1 MKELFPTLLRNT
13 ALAKQIGHRVLSD
26 TLAHA
31 YVIAGP
37 RGTGKRHF
45 ARLLAAAVSCEER
58 ERDGTPLPC
67 GRCALCRKI
76 LQVGTPDLKV
86 LSRGDAATIG
96 IDAVRKLREDIYLS
110 PTECRRKVY
119 IIEDADTMTPAAQN
133 ALLIVL
139 EEPPA
144 DVLILLLCRDTTL
157 LLPTVRSRV
166 QTLRMES
173 FPREELDAFLSSEL
187 TAMRLKQSDPNAYDA
202 ILTAANG
209 APGEALRLLQKAEQ
223 TALSESREAV
233 RDILSALSA
242 RGSYSE
248 LLGAVSKL
256 PTKRNECIE
265 ELNLLLLALRD
276 MILYKRDPSSELCF
290 FANRA
295 SVEEMADTLSLRR
308 LFAVWDVVFG
318 AVTSLSENANLHV
331 TLNAMCDDLITNR
344 T

>member
-1 MKELFPTLLRNT
+1 MKQLFPTLFRNT
-13 ALAKQIGHRVLSD
+13 ALAEQIGRRVLAN

-45 ARLLAAAVSCEER
+45 ARLLAAAVSCEEQKKG
-58 ERDGTPLPC
+58 DAPLPC
-67 GRCALCRKI
+67 GHCSLCRKI
-76 LQVGTPDLKV
+76 LETGTPDLKI

-96 IDAVRKLREDIYLS
+96 IDAVRKLREDVYLS
-110 PTECRRKVY
+110 PVECEKKVY
-119 IIEDADTMTPAAQN
+119 IIEDADTMTAAAQN

-144 DVLILLLCRDTTL
+144 DVLILLLCRDVSL

-166 QTLRMES
+166 QTLRTES
-173 FPREELDAFLSSEL
+173 FPREELDAFLSREI
-187 TAMRLKQSDPNAYDA
+187 AAKRLKESDPTTYDA

-223 TALSESREAV
+223 TALSESRETALAL
-233 RDILSALSA
+233 LSALGA
-242 RGSYSE
+242 RGGYSD
-248 LLGAVSKL
+248 LLSATAKL

-265 ELNLLLLALRD
+265 ELNLFLLSVRD
-276 MILYKRDPSSELCF
+276 MILYKRDPNSELCF
-290 FANRA
+290 FPNRA
-295 SVEEMADTLSLRR
+295 AAEEMADAFSLRR
-308 LFAVWDVVFG
+308 LFSIWDVVFDTL
-318 AVTSLSENANLHV
+318 TSLSENANLHV
-331 TLNAMCDDLITNR
+331 ALSAMCDALLTNR

>member
-1 MKELFPTLLRNT
+1 MKELFPTLDRNT
-13 ALAKQIGHRVLSD
+13 ALAEQIGRRVLSD

-58 ERDGTPLPC
+58 KKDGVPLPC
-67 GRCALCRKI
+67 GRCSFCRKI

-119 IIEDADTMTPAAQN
+119 IIEDADTMTAAAQN

-173 FPREELDAFLSSEL
+173 FPRNELDAFLSREL
-187 TAMRLKQSDPNAYDA
+187 AAVRLKQSDADAYDA
-202 ILTAANG
+202 LLTAANG

-233 RDILSALSA
+233 LQILSALTA
-242 RGSYSE
+242 RGSFSA
-248 LLGAVSKL
+248 LLTAVAKL
-256 PTKRNECIE
+256 PTKRSECIE

-290 FANRA
+290 FASRTA
-295 SVEEMADTLSLRR
+295 VEEMADTLSLRR
-308 LFAVWDVVFG
+308 LFAVWDVVFDT
-318 AVTSLSENANLHV
+318 VTSLSENANVHV
-331 TLNAMCDDLITNR
+331 TLSAMCDALT
-344 T
+344 